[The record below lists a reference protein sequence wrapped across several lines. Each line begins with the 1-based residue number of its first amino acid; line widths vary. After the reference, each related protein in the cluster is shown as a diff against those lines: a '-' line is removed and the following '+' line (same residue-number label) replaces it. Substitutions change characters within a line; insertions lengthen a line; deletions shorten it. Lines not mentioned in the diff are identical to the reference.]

1 MAPHAVKMPATPGVM
16 TRRNLLFSMSTALGV
31 GSASYARLV
40 EPQWLETTY
49 HHIKLT
55 AKPLGQRIRVLHLSD
70 LHASSYVPMSFL
82 ERAIEM
88 GLAWWPDL
96 ICLTG
101 DFITCNDSSGDL
113 GYYRKILS
121 RLSSAAPAFACLGN
135 HDGGVWASSH
145 CGCGSTS
152 EVVHLLKDSG
162 ITLLQNERQL
172 VRFGGQPLQL
182 VGVGDLWSGYTM
194 PAVAYRQY
202 RDLPTI
208 LLAHNPDTKDAAG
221 EYPWDLQLSGHTHGG
236 QVRLLLDG
244 GAFVPVRDKRY
255 LAGLG
260 KWRGR
265 WIYITRGLGNIR
277 GVRFCCRPE
286 ISLLELV

>member
-1 MAPHAVKMPATPGVM
+1 MTMRVVPRVM
-16 TRRNLLFSMSTALGV
+16 TRRNLLFSMSAALGV
-31 GSASYARLV
+31 GSAAYARLV

-49 HHIKLT
+49 HQIKLT
-55 AKPLGQRIRVLHLSD
+55 AKPLAQPIRVLHLSD
-70 LHASSYVPMSFL
+70 LHASSYVPMPFL

-101 DFITCNDSSGDL
+101 DFITCNDSSGDP
-113 GYYRKILS
+113 GYYRQILS
-121 RLSSAAPAFACLGN
+121 RLSGVAPAFAVLGN
-135 HDGGVWASSH
+135 HDGGFWASTH
-145 CGCGSTS
+145 CGCSSTS
-152 EVVHLLKDSG
+152 EVVDLLKDSG
-162 ITLLQNERQL
+162 IALLQNERRL

-182 VGVGDLWSGYTM
+182 VGLGDLWSGDTM

-208 LLAHNPDTKDAAG
+208 LLAHNPDTKDVAS

-255 LAGLG
+255 LTGLG

-277 GVRFCCRPE
+277 GVRFRCRPE
-286 ISLLELV
+286 VSLLELV